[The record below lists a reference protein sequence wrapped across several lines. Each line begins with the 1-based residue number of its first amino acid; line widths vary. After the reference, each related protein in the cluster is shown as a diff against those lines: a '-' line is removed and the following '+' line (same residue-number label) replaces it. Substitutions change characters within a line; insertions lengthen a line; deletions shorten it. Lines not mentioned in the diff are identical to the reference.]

1 MAVLEKKKAA
11 VPGRRRGLPPNC
23 RNPGRRRRVRAMSVR
38 SCDPECY
45 PTARE
50 EDCREGLT
58 RAPRE
63 EEKGA
68 RSVTGFGQLPDRK
81 RE

>member
-1 MAVLEKKKAA
+1 
-11 VPGRRRGLPPNC
+11 
-23 RNPGRRRRVRAMSVR
+23 MSVR

-58 RAPRE
+58 RTPRE

-68 RSVTGFGQLPDRK
+68 RSVTGFGLLPDRK